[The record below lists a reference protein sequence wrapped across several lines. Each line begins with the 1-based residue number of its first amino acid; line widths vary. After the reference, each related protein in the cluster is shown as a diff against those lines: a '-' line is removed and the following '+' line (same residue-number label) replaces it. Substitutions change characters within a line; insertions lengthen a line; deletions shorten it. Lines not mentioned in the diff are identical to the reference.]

1 MPQHDPSGAIF
12 GGFLAVWGL
21 ALVVGLAFTV
31 FWIVEI
37 VDVLRRE
44 FRDSTLKIVWLLVVV
59 LLHGLG
65 ALIYYFVGKPQGRLP
80 GEGGLPPPAGY

>member
-1 MPQHDPSGAIF
+1 MPQHDPSGAIVGSF
-12 GGFLAVWGL
+12 FAVWGL
-21 ALVVGLAFTV
+21 VALIGLALTV

-44 FRDSTLKIVWLLVVV
+44 FRDPTLKIVWLLVVV

-65 ALIYYFVGKPQGRLP
+65 AIIYYFVGKPQGRLP
-80 GEGGLPPPAGY
+80 GEGGLPPASY